1 MVDRLDETRKSFE
14 ADRKKLRAEMGRA
27 LGIDITD
34 AEAMMETYGEGM
46 KNGQVRFE
54 PRSGKPNTFGVLHY
68 TAEEGGRRVSKT
80 REITNLSEA
89 ALLTALQS
97 EANSSRK

>member
-1 MVDRLDETRKSFE
+1 MVDRLDEVRKSFE
-14 ADRKKLRAEMGRA
+14 ADRKNLRAGMGKA

-34 AEAMMETYGEGM
+34 AETIMETYGEGM

-54 PRSGKPNTFGVLHY
+54 PGKGKPNTFGVLHY
-68 TAEEGGRRVSKT
+68 TAEEGGRQVSKT
-80 REITNLSEA
+80 REITNSSEA

-97 EANSSRK
+97 KASSGRK